1 MSSLAR
7 TGWML
12 RGVPH
17 IISETVAEHLFASA
31 LVSYEIA
38 IKAKKRGLDVN
49 PEKTLAIAIVHDLA
63 EAIIGDISRKAGID
77 EAKEE
82 AEMRAYDMLNI
93 EPELKNLYLEYRE
106 GRTLESIIARIGDS
120 IATYI
125 KANQYIKLG
134 YRVDDIAKGSLEK
147 ALQLAEQVKIRD
159 VVVEFLREDS

>member
-1 MSSLAR
+1 
-7 TGWML
+7 ML

-38 IKAKKRGLDVN
+38 IKAKKRGLNAN

>member
-1 MSSLAR
+1 
-7 TGWML
+7 ML

-38 IKAKKRGLDVN
+38 IKAKKRGLNAN

-77 EAKEE
+77 MAKEE

>member
-1 MSSLAR
+1 
-7 TGWML
+7 ML

-31 LVSYEIA
+31 LLSYEIA

>member
-1 MSSLAR
+1 
-7 TGWML
+7 ML